1 MLQSAKPSDLSS
13 EVFAVTEGIKL
24 LSESIR
30 YKLTNVSSLSEAML
44 EVKVET
50 VVGGVSDTANWLIA
64 LLGLLIATIV
74 VLIML
79 VLLWQYRARVAPSLD
94 PSGPSEH
101 IDMRSS
107 DLEKSNNVSY
117 EENLHRCTNALVVS
131 IEPAPGGGGG
141 GVEGRFNASCSGVC
155 ADLSEGCSGG
165 GGVGVCAADEAEDP
179 SVSNNL
185 NFVKASS
192 ARISNQLFKPQNP
205 DVSKNKSPVN
215 MMAHKDF
222 SKPINLRVLPIQRNV
237 QTPPDRP
244 QQDVLTV
251 IV

>member
-1 MLQSAKPSDLSS
+1 LLQSAKPSDLSS
-13 EVFAVTEGIKL
+13 EVNAVTEGIKQ

-30 YKLTNVSSLSEAML
+30 YHLTNVSSLSEAML

-50 VVGGVSDTANWLIA
+50 VVSNANIADWLIA

-94 PSGPSEH
+94 ASGGPSEH

-131 IEPAPGGGGG
+131 IIEPSV
-141 GVEGRFNASCSGVC
+141 GVGEGRFNASCSGAC
-155 ADLSEGCSGG
+155 ADLSEVGG
-165 GGVGVCAADEAEDP
+165 GGGGGCADEAEDP

-237 QTPPDRP
+237 QSPLDRPP

>member
-1 MLQSAKPSDLSS
+1 
-13 EVFAVTEGIKL
+13 
-24 LSESIR
+24 
-30 YKLTNVSSLSEAML
+30 
-44 EVKVET
+44 
-50 VVGGVSDTANWLIA
+50 
-64 LLGLLIATIV
+64 
-74 VLIML
+74 
-79 VLLWQYRARVAPSLD
+79 
-94 PSGPSEH
+94 
-101 IDMRSS
+101 
-107 DLEKSNNVSY
+107 
-117 EENLHRCTNALVVS
+117 VS
-131 IEPAPGGGGG
+131 IIEPSA
-141 GVEGRFNASCSGVC
+141 GVGEGRFNASCSGAC
-155 ADLSEGCSGG
+155 ADLSEVGG
-165 GGVGVCAADEAEDP
+165 GGGGCADEAEDP

-237 QTPPDRP
+237 QSPLDRPP